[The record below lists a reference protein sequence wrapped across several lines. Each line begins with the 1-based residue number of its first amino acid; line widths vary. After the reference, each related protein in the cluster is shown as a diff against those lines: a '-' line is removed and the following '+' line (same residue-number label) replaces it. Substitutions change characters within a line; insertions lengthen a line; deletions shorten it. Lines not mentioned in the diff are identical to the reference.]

1 MVFLDDRIH
10 FTLQVTGG
18 LLTLTVAVVG
28 ALIQGKPAIK
38 VGAASATTIA
48 EVKLLAAQLAKEI
61 AASLEDLH
69 LAPIGVKVALARPGS
84 KSGFAVG
91 GFSTT

>member
-1 MVFLDDRIH
+1 M
-10 FTLQVTGG
+10 
-18 LLTLTVAVVG
+18 TLTVAVVG

-48 EVKLLAAQLAKEI
+48 EVKLLAAELAKEI
-61 AASLEDLH
+61 AASLAELH
-69 LAPIGVKVALARPGS
+69 LPPVGVRVALAAPGS